1 MLNRSKKY
9 VNEAY
14 MVAAH
19 FLLKTRMS
27 ILIELKGKSIGS
39 ANHNFILIRII
50 LKSVIVI
57 DNQVN
62 LKLQYYWKA

>member
-1 MLNRSKKY
+1 
-9 VNEAY
+9 

-39 ANHNFILIRII
+39 DNYTFILIRII

-62 LKLQYYWKA
+62 LKLQYCWKA